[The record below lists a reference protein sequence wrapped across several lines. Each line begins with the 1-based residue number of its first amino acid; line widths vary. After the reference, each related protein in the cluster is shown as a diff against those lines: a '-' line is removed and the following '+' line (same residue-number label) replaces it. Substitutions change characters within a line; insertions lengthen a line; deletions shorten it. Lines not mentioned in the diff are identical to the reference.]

1 MLIQITKHG
10 STESP
15 GSIPTQIRTIV
26 FKQKQRMK
34 TEKTTNNT
42 KEGNNN
48 ISKRPDPSFQQLHF
62 ISSTML
68 L

>member
-42 KEGNNN
+42 KER
-48 ISKRPDPSFQQLHF
+48 K
-62 ISSTML
+62 
-68 L
+68 